1 MMKTI
6 LFPGTFDPFTL
17 GHYSLV
23 ERALGLFDKIV
34 IAVGS
39 NIEKKNMFS
48 LEERINQINA
58 CYENEPR
65 VEICSYDGLTADFAR
80 ELEIRHI
87 IRGIRNLGDFEYER
101 LLADV
106 NKKIADIETV
116 CMFSEPEFSFIQS
129 NIVRDLL
136 NHNQDVSGFV
146 PEAILKL
153 LKK

>member
-1 MMKTI
+1 MKAA

-23 ERALGLFDKIV
+23 KRGLGFFDKII

-39 NIEKKNMFS
+39 NIDKKNMFS
-48 LEERINQINA
+48 SETRINQINA
-58 CYENEPR
+58 CFENEPR
-65 VEICSYDGLTADFAR
+65 VEVCSYDGMTANFAR
-80 ELEIRHI
+80 ELGIKYI
-87 IRGIRNLGDFEYER
+87 IRGIRNTGDFEYER

-116 CMFSEPEFSFIQS
+116 CMFSEPEFSYVQS
-129 NIVRDLL
+129 NVVRDLL
-136 NHNQDVSGFV
+136 KHNQDVSNFV